1 MPLPSRLPGLL
12 GVRYPIVQGGM
23 SWASSCAELPLAVS
37 RAGALG
43 VIAAGPMRPADLV
56 AAIRAVKAGTD
67 APFAVN
73 IPLYNKR
80 AAEYLDIVEAED
92 VRILIASQG
101 GPKQHLPRFKARG
114 VVWLHV
120 AASEEHAKKAEAAG
134 VDGLIVVGAEAGGH
148 PPLNQV
154 GTLVLVR
161 AVGRAVSVP
170 VVAAGGIAD
179 GAGIVAAM
187 ALGADGAQLGTRFLM
202 TEEATVHA
210 AYKQAVLEAG
220 IADTALVGR
229 DGLPIRQV
237 RNAFSDAVNG
247 AERAGRPKEEVLAL
261 FEKHSLKDAALN
273 GDVAWGK
280 VEAGQ
285 SAGLIEDL
293 PPAAEVMRR
302 LVEEMEAARARLCGA

>member
-1 MPLPSRLPGLL
+1 MALPSRLPRLL
-12 GVRYPIVQGGM
+12 GVHHPIIQGGM
-23 SWASSCAELPLAVS
+23 SWASSSAALALAVS

-43 VIAAGPMRPADLV
+43 VIAAGPMRAHDLV
-56 AAIRAVKAGTD
+56 DAIRTVKAGTD

-80 AAEYLDIVEAED
+80 SAEFLDIAEAED
-92 VRILIASQG
+92 VRIIIASQG
-101 GPKQHLPRFKARG
+101 GPKQHLPRFRARG
-114 VVWLHV
+114 VTWLHV
-120 AASEEHAKKAEAAG
+120 AASEEHARKAEAAG

-161 AVGRAVSVP
+161 AVARAVSVP

-229 DGLPIRQV
+229 DGLPVRQL
-237 RNAFSDAVNG
+237 RNAFAEAVNG

-261 FEKHSLKDAALN
+261 FEKHSLKDAALH

-285 SAGLIEDL
+285 SAGLIDEVL
-293 PPAAEVMRR
+293 PAAEVVRR
-302 LVEEMEAARARLCGA
+302 LVAEMEAARARLCGA